1 MYKTY
6 INPYYNPTDTTP
18 KPGDNQNWEDIQRGF
33 YRVHE
38 AIEEGGSAQGV
49 TMIKVNVITAGG
61 AVTTQIAN
69 LEAVKSI
76 IGDFRYHPQYV
87 VVEHIGVAGE
97 YDVYWPINVMSSGGV
112 VRATYATI
120 DRETKKIYTCDL
132 NTLDDGENWVASV
145 EHY

>member
-6 INPYYNPTDTTP
+6 INPYYNPTDANP

-38 AIEEGGSAQGV
+38 AIEESGTENGI
-49 TMIKVNVITAGG
+49 TMIKVNVISEGG

-69 LEAVKSI
+69 VDAVKDI

-87 VVEHIGVAGE
+87 VVEYIGFAGE
-97 YDVYWPINVMSSGGV
+97 YDVYWPVNVMSSGNV
-112 VRATYATI
+112 VRASFATI
-120 DRETKKIYTCDL
+120 DHTTKQIYTCDL
-132 NTLDDGENWVASV
+132 NTLDGENWTASD